1 MKRAAPFGTALLVSV
16 MKLSERTSGSDEL
29 DHQESAG
36 DDSDDTRNG
45 GALDDFD
52 RGDHGD
58 TGHENR
64 HAGER
69 GHRAAESAG
78 QEGETAKTRD
88 GHAEGF
94 GVRGHSFVEGLGGSV
109 AGTGDD
115 AHDPRTEG
123 AAPTGEFVGV
133 LKGGDGGGNETRGA
147 ETGGEN
153 AGGSS

>member
-52 RGDHGD
+52 RGDQGD

-78 QEGETAKTRD
+78 LEGETAKPGD

-94 GVRGHSFVEGLGGSV
+94 
-109 AGTGDD
+109 
-115 AHDPRTEG
+115 
-123 AAPTGEFVGV
+123 AA
-133 LKGGDGGGNETRGA
+133 A
-147 ETGGEN
+147 EIEH
-153 AGGSS
+153 